1 VRVIAANQADLMVL
15 CSYPLDTVG
24 IIKAMHEVGFK
35 PKMWGGAMVGLQS
48 TALKAQLGPLLNGI
62 VNFEAWAPVKGV
74 VTPAATDFLRKYQ
87 VKATAAGADA
97 LSYFPVSAYADLQVL
112 GQAIAATNSL
122 KDDVLA
128 AYMHKAEFKTVL
140 GDFRFG
146 QDGEW
151 SENHLLEVQ
160 FQNIKSN
167 SIEEFRDLGTEIVV
181 YPPELKSGDAIYPY
195 EKILAK

>member
-1 VRVIAANQADLMVL
+1 
-15 CSYPLDTVG
+15 
-24 IIKAMHEVGFK
+24 
-35 PKMWGGAMVGLQS
+35 
-48 TALKAQLGPLLNGI
+48 
-62 VNFEAWAPVKGV
+62 
-74 VTPAATDFLRKYQ
+74 
-87 VKATAAGADA
+87 
-97 LSYFPVSAYADLQVL
+97 
-112 GQAIAATNSL
+112 
-122 KDDVLA
+122 VLA